1 METAGRKN
9 RILVSVQEG
18 LEKNESN
25 AWVFDLV
32 ESGKIEDFEE
42 KVLEKFG
49 YDGEEVS
56 ILFCDDEFIREFNK
70 RDRGIDS
77 ATDIL
82 EYENGEE
89 YEDEEGDWYIAGD
102 MLISFETLPKNAEYF
117 GVGQNEELKR
127 LLVHGTLHLNGYDH
141 GDAHVEPGV
150 EVTDEML
157 RMQEDALKDFGEIR
171 LI

>member
-1 METAGRKN
+1 MEEPKRKN
-9 RILVSVQEG
+9 RILLSIQEN
-18 LEKNESN
+18 LERNETN

-42 KVLEKFG
+42 RVLEKFG
-49 YDGEEVS
+49 YDDEEIS
-56 ILFCDDEFIREFNK
+56 IMFCDDEFIRDFNK

-82 EYENGEE
+82 EYENGDE
-89 YEDEEGDWYIAGD
+89 YEDEEGRWYIAGD

-117 GVGQNEELKR
+117 GVEMNDELKR

-157 RMQEDALKDFGEIR
+157 KMQEDALKEFVDVR
-171 LI
+171 LV

>member
-1 METAGRKN
+1 MEEPKRKN
-9 RILVSVQEG
+9 RILLSIQEG
-18 LEKNESN
+18 LEKDDSN

-49 YDGEEVS
+49 YDDEEVS
-56 ILFCDDEFIREFNK
+56 ILFCNDEFIHEFNK

-89 YEDEEGDWYIAGD
+89 YEDEEGKWYIAGD

-117 GVGQNEELKR
+117 GVEQNDELKR

-157 RMQEDALKDFGEIR
+157 KMQEEALKDFKDIK